1 MRSLLL
7 AAGLALFGFSASA
20 QDAGSLADIRT
31 ELGQLTSDLQSLRAE
46 LVASG
51 PAGFQAA
58 GGDSA
63 IDRMNAM
70 EARLAQ
76 LTGQTEQLQNRI
88 DRVVRDGT
96 TRIGDIEFRLCEMEE
111 GCDLGSLTTPTLGD
125 QNGGAALPPS
135 NQSGMLTGG
144 AATRPATPA
153 AGAATK
159 AEQADFDR
167 AREVLGQGDFR
178 LAADLFAAVAKTHA
192 GGPLTAEALFLRGA
206 ALDSAGDLE
215 GAGAAWLESFAANPN
230 GPQAPDAL
238 LGLSRAEATTGDA
251 KNGCPFLLEIS
262 VRFPDAPQASEA
274 AKRLEA
280 VGCEVFDPADIVIDD
295 SMTDPAATGTDM
307 QAEDMTDPEAAFDE
321 ADMLDFG
328 DSVQDHPPVE

>member
-125 QNGGAALPPS
+125 QNGGRRCPLQPVGHVDRRGGHPP
-135 NQSGMLTGG
+135 
-144 AATRPATPA
+144 RHPA

-328 DSVQDHPPVE
+328 DPCKTTPVE